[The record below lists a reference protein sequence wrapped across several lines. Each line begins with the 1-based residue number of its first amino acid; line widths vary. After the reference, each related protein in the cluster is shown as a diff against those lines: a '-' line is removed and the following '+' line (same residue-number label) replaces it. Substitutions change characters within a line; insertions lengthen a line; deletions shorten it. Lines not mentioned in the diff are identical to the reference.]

1 MPVSDVMQVRTRI
14 RAIRH
19 RNGAAGHRFRAVV
32 AGCAAL
38 VLAGC
43 GGATDDSASIV
54 RTTTNIAGAGVVGLE
69 RDTTKACALPS
80 APDPAGG
87 DTRSVTH
94 AAGVSEVPADPQRIV
109 VLNTSALDAVCA
121 VGLWER
127 VVGTVTL
134 DGPSPQPAY
143 LGTGVL
149 KIPGVGTAAQPD
161 PARIAALHPDLILG
175 ENPTGTASF
184 SALQAIAPTVLV
196 GSNNSWQAE
205 FAAFAAGMGRRD
217 AAETAL
223 QNYRTEARDTG
234 TTLAAGQTQA
244 SILRFTGDA
253 QRVQGG
259 DSFSGQVLAD
269 AGVQRPAAQR
279 GASFDVRESE
289 FATKA
294 EGDLIYV
301 ILAGQEGKKHGEAVL
316 RTDEWKELGAATDRR
331 VFAVE
336 DSVWHGDGLTAA
348 RALLTDLRNTLNG
361 YVTD

>member
-1 MPVSDVMQVRTRI
+1 MPVSDVMHGRTRI

-19 RNGAAGHRFRAVV
+19 RNSAAGHRLRAVV
-32 AGCAAL
+32 AAGAAIL
-38 VLAGC
+38 VAGC
-43 GGATDDSASIV
+43 GGTTDDSASIV

-69 RDTTKACALPS
+69 RDTTRACALPS
-80 APDPAGG
+80 APDPGEA
-87 DTRSVTH
+87 TRSVTH

-109 VLNTSALDAVCA
+109 VLTTSALDAVCA
-121 VGLWER
+121 LGLWER
-127 VVGTVTL
+127 VVGTVTM

-149 KIPGVGTAAQPD
+149 KIPGVGTAEQPD
-161 PARIAALHPDLILG
+161 PARIANLHPDLILG
-175 ENPTGTASF
+175 EVPAGAATFT
-184 SALQAIAPTVLV
+184 ALQAIAPTVLV

-205 FAAFAAGMGRRD
+205 FAAFAAGLGRRG

-234 TTLAAGQTQA
+234 AALAAGQTQA
-244 SILRFTGDA
+244 SVVRFTADTE
-253 QRVQGG
+253 RVQGS
-259 DSFSGQVLAD
+259 DSFSGQVLGD

-279 GASFDVRESE
+279 GASFDVREDE
-289 FATKA
+289 FATKV
-294 EGDLIYV
+294 EGDVVYV
-301 ILAGQEGKKHGEAVL
+301 ILAGPEGKEHGETVL
-316 RTDEWKELGAATDRR
+316 RTDAWKHLGAATDRR

-336 DSVWHGDGLTAA
+336 DSVWHGEGLTAA